1 MNGKS
6 IILVTRIMDGRSE
19 SFKPGKHSA
28 KKIAVKPGSLYLLK
42 NAADNYAPEN
52 ITLKRV
58 GKDLQVFN
66 EGDEK
71 PCLILTNYFT
81 NAEGSE
87 RAPVLLGM
95 AEDGQL
101 YQYIPLSGEGYETGY
116 LMDDGQMTPIALG
129 GQPMGAGDAFFTA
142 QESDNELWPV
152 LLGLFALAGA
162 VGAGIAIAR
171 HNRDKDDTRDS
182 KDTTAPVSK
191 GIGGALDNTGS
202 KTGPLASG
210 DTTDETRPQLTGKSE
225 PGSTIAIYD
234 NGKKIGET
242 VSDDYGNWSW
252 TPDKPLGEGKH
263 ELTTTETDKSGN
275 TSKPSPG
282 FEINVDTTA
291 PESTTPPTVVDNAG
305 DKTGPL
311 KNGDATDDTQPELSG
326 KGEPGNVIDI
336 WDNGDKIGST
346 VVDKDGNWTWKPEK
360 PLPEGEHEL
369 STTETDAAGNTSEP
383 SPGITIEVD
392 TTVPAT
398 PSVPGAIDNVG
409 DKTGPLKD
417 GDITDDTQPELS
429 GKGDPGNV
437 IDIWDNGDKIG
448 STVVD
453 EEGNWSWMPEEPLP
467 EGEHE
472 LSTTETDAAGNT
484 SEPSPG
490 ITIEVDTTPPAGST
504 TPPTVKDDVGDVTG
518 ELASGDT
525 TDDTQPEL
533 SGKGEPGNVID
544 IWDNGDK
551 IGSTVVDEE
560 GNWSW
565 MPEEP
570 LPEGEHELSTTET
583 DAAGNTSEPSPGIT
597 IEVDT
602 TPPTGSTTPPTV
614 KDDVGDVTGELA
626 SGDTTDDTQPE
637 LSGKGDPGN
646 VIDIWDNGDKIGST
660 VVDEEGN
667 WSWMPE
673 EPLPEGEHELSTTE
687 TDAAGNTSEPSP
699 GITIEVDTT
708 PPAGSTT
715 PPTVKDD
722 VGDMTGELADGD
734 TTDDTQPELS
744 GKGEPGN
751 VIDIWDN
758 GDKIGSTVV
767 DEEGNWSWM
776 PEEPLPEGEHEL
788 STTETDAAGNTSEPS
803 PGITIEV
810 DTTPPTGSTTPPTV
824 KDDVGDVTGE
834 LASGDTTDDTQPEL
848 SGKGEPGNVIDIWDN
863 GDKIGSTVVDEEGNW
878 SWMPEEPLPE
888 GEHELSTTET
898 DAAGNTSEPSP
909 GITIEVDTTPP
920 TGSTTPPTVKDDVG
934 DVTGELADGDTTDDT
949 QPELSGKGDPGNVID
964 IWDNGDKIGST
975 VVDEEGNWSWMPEEP
990 LPEGEHELSTTETD
1004 AAGNTSEPSPG
1015 ITIEV
1020 DTTPPN
1026 ADALAITRVDDTVG
1040 EITGNIVNGGKTDD
1054 SRPTIS
1060 GTGTAGDTLVLY
1072 TTDSSGKHEI
1082 GRVTVDA
1089 SGNWSIQ
1096 PENPLLAGENIFS
1109 AVEIDKAG
1117 NSATSPN
1124 YVVTLFVEGPSVPSI
1139 GSIVDNEGPITGGL
1153 QKGDVTDDNTPTLSG
1168 SAGVG
1173 DIVRI
1178 YDNGELIGS
1187 TKADESGNWSFT
1199 PSRPLD
1205 EGDHSLS
1212 VTAVDSVGMVSD
1224 PSGEF
1229 DFSVDTQA
1237 PAPVKDLTANDN
1249 EGDVQGPIG
1258 SGSTT
1263 DDATPTLKGS
1273 AEPGSTVNIYDDG
1286 KKIGEAAV
1294 GEDGTWSWTPDDS
1307 LEDGERNITVTVSDP
1322 AGNESEPSEAIVIVV
1337 DTVAPTAQI
1346 THVVDSVGSVTGNI
1360 TPNGVT
1366 DDTRPVI
1373 NGIAKANSVIKVYDG
1388 ETLLG
1393 STTSDASGNWS
1404 FKPVSEL
1411 EPGSHNLTVT
1421 ATDLAGNTSDRSGA
1435 FVFDID
1441 TTSPVKPTIDS
1452 AEDDVGD
1459 VRDPL
1464 SNGSVTD
1471 DSTPTLHG
1479 TAEADSVVTIYDN
1492 GKVLGSVTTD
1502 SDGQWIYTP
1511 TTPLPEGEH
1520 HFTVT
1525 ATDAAGN
1532 KSADSDEFVLTTD
1545 YTAPDAS
1552 KLAITGV
1559 EDNVG
1564 EITGNILSGGNTDDN
1579 TPVIT
1584 GTGTAGN
1591 TISIYTT
1598 VNGTK
1603 TLLGKALVD
1612 ENGQWR
1618 LELDDSNALSG
1629 GMNSLTAVETDPA
1642 GNSTSPTP
1650 AYVINVYLPGDG
1662 PSAPSINSVHDNEGT
1677 QNGPLQKGSVTDDNT
1692 PTLSGTAGPG
1702 LVVRIYDDGQMIG
1715 STVADSEGNW
1725 SFTTPV
1731 RGDGEHSFT
1740 ADAVN
1745 GVGQVSPE
1753 SGAWAIVVDT
1763 RAPEAVKDL
1772 EILDN
1777 VGSVTGPLKDGDTTD
1792 DNTPTLSGTAEP
1804 GSVVTVW
1811 DGDNKVGEAAV
1822 GDDGRWSVTPT
1833 LPEGDHSLS
1842 VSVTDAAGNESG
1854 RTPPVTITVDTSEV
1868 MVTVTAVKDNVGS
1881 VTGDVAANGVTD
1893 DARPELQGAGKAGST
1908 VNIWDGSTLLGST
1921 VVDGNG
1927 RWSFTPAADLAD
1939 RTYTLTVNAKDTAGN
1954 LSESVNVSF
1963 TVDTQAPAAPAITKA
1978 EDAVGELQGE
1988 LASGSVTDDP
1998 SPTLHGTAEAGSTV
2012 TIRDG
2017 DTVLGTVKADAQ
2029 GKWSY
2034 TPTSTLPEG
2043 EHRFTVAATDAAGN
2057 ESGRSGE
2064 FVLTTDYT
2072 APDASKLAITGVE
2085 DNVGEIT
2092 GNVAANGSTDDTTP
2106 VITGTGTA
2114 GDTIRVYTTLN
2125 GQKTLLGETMVD
2137 ANGNWRLELDD
2148 SHALPAGNHQL
2159 TAVEIDPAGN
2169 STSPTP
2175 AYNVTVVTGSPAAP
2189 SINTVMDNVG
2199 VTEPLQKGSVTDDNT
2214 PTLSGTAGPGLVVRI
2229 YDDGQMIGSTVADS
2243 EGNWS
2248 FTTPVRGDGEHSFT
2262 ADAVNGVGQ
2271 VSPESGAWA
2280 IVVDTRAP
2288 EAVKD
2293 LEILDNVG
2301 SVTGPLKDG
2310 DTTDD
2315 NTPTLSGTAEPGSV
2329 VTVWDGDN
2337 KVGEA
2342 AVGDDGRWSVTPT
2355 LPEGD
2360 RSLSVSVTDAAGNES
2375 GRTPP
2380 VTITVDTS
2388 EVMVTV
2394 TAVKDNVGSVTG
2406 DVAANGVTDDT
2417 RPELQGAGK
2426 AGSTVSVWDGSTLLG
2441 STVVDGNGRWSFTP
2455 AADLADRTYTL
2466 TVNAKDTAGNLS
2478 ESVNVSFTVDT
2489 QAPAA
2494 PAITKAEDAVGE
2506 LQGELASGSVTDDP
2520 SPTLHGTAEAGSTV
2534 TIRDG
2539 DTVLGTVK
2547 ADAQGKWSYTP
2558 TSTLPEGEHR
2568 FTVTATDAAG
2578 NESGRSGEFVLTTDY
2593 TAPDASKLAITGVED
2608 NVGEITGNVA
2618 ANGSTDDTTPVITGT
2633 GTAGDTIRVY
2643 TTLNG
2648 QKTLLGETTVDANG
2662 NWRLELD
2669 DSHALPAGNHQ
2680 LTAVEIDPA
2689 GNSTSPTP
2697 AYNVTVVT
2705 GSPAAPSINTVMDNV
2720 GVTEPLQKGSVT
2732 DDNTPTLSGTA
2743 GPGLVVRIYDDGQMI
2758 GSTVAD
2764 SEGNWS
2770 FTTPVRGDG
2779 EHSFTADAVNGVGQ
2793 VSPESGAWAIVVDTR
2808 APEAVKDLEILD
2820 NVGSVTGP
2828 LKDGDTTDDNT
2839 PTLSGTAEPGSV
2851 VTVWDGDNKV
2861 GETAVGDDGRWSVT
2875 PTLPEGDRSL
2885 SVSVTDAA
2893 GNESGRTPPVTI
2905 TVDTSEV
2912 MVTVT
2917 AVKDNVGSV
2926 TGDVA
2931 ANGVTD
2937 DARPELQGAGKAGS
2951 TVSVW
2956 DGSTLLGSTVVD
2968 GNGRWSFTP
2977 AADLADRTYTLT
2989 VNAKDTAGNLS
3000 ESVNV
3005 SFTVDTQAPAA
3016 PAITKAEDAV
3026 GELQGELASG
3036 SVTDD
3041 PSPTL
3046 HGTAEAGSTVTIRD
3060 GDTVLGTVKADA
3072 QGKWSY
3078 TPTSTLPEGEHR
3090 FTVTATDAAGNES
3103 GRSGE
3108 FVLTT
3113 DYTAPDASKLAITGV
3128 WDSVGEVTGNVVSG
3142 GLSDDKQPAIT
3153 GTGTAG
3159 DTIRV
3164 YTTLNGQKT
3173 LLGETTVDANGN
3185 WRLEL
3190 DDSHALSE
3198 GVNNLTAVE
3207 TDPAG
3212 NSTSPT
3218 PAYTVTIVP
3227 TTFDAP
3233 TIEKVMDNAGSVTGE
3248 VASGAST
3255 DDTTPTLSGTAVEN
3269 STVIIYNGDKELGR
3283 TTADSNGHWSW
3294 TVNPALEEG
3303 DYRFTAKAQSPAGQ
3317 VSDASNVWDV
3327 NIDITAPNP
3336 VANLTITDNVGSVT
3350 GELTD
3355 GDTTDDSTPTLAG
3368 TAEAGSKVTIWNGN
3382 TILAEVQ
3389 VGDNG
3394 SWSWEPATAL
3404 PDNNY
3409 AFAVT
3414 VTDAAGNVSEPTDVV
3429 NITVD
3434 TQAPQVTLAIDGYE
3448 DNVGTNQGQ
3457 MSVNDSVTDDVDPVL
3472 TGSWSGELG
3481 ATESIRI
3488 YQDGVLLGL
3497 ATVDRAARTWTY
3509 AVQGLENNNTYHF
3522 TATAVDMAGNET
3534 AISPEFALS
3543 IDLDAPTQTVTID
3556 TFTDDVGVATGEF
3569 PSGTTTDDRNPT
3581 LKGKVSGI
3589 PLEDGDVIRIYDV
3602 ASDTLLG
3609 TATVD
3614 TASNTWSFVLP
3625 PLSDDMTYQYKA
3637 VVADRAGNEGA
3648 YSDDFTISVNLT
3660 VNIDRQNTLDSTP
3673 IISGS
3678 TGFDIGEGEYVKV
3691 TVNGKTYSSENG
3703 QVVIDLRNN
3712 TWYVQ
3717 IPEADALA
3725 VGTYDVAAV
3734 LYAKNGT
3741 KITEDD
3747 SRNELVIGATPEITF
3762 TAKGATSDDT
3772 GTAITISEDGTWR
3785 ILSNSAVFTQN
3796 GKDST
3801 ALGSFESIVL
3811 SGIDRQQ
3818 QSTFIDFDRDGLMD
3832 VLGADTR
3839 YANGQQSF
3847 KYNGETYTVF
3857 QVGAY
3862 GVAGETNNG
3871 YGNAYV
3877 WYGGAAGID
3886 IDGDGYV
3893 DIVYGDETPN
3903 DANAR
3908 GGYDTTFVMNTNG
3921 TVAGFTKSGAYID
3934 TRTEQNGV
3942 YSTNNGNATPD
3953 REIATVDFNNDG
3965 YVDIVYHGTTGANVT
3980 SEGGRSTASSR
3991 LVMVENN
3998 RDASG
4003 NVTLTNTQIING
4015 VFNGDNAAND
4025 VFTTLTWADLNGD
4038 GYMDLFVGG
4047 LTGAGTGGA
4056 QSVIYYNDGTGK
4068 FVSEADGVGT
4078 GNNLQ
4083 TLGDSVN
4090 SMTSLAVDWNG
4101 DGRMDLIEIAG
4112 IEGSRD
4118 AGNAAN
4124 VGLLWMNNG
4133 TDSASGR
4140 VNWSSSTI
4148 LTDANQNGRTNFTTG
4163 AVLVDLDY
4171 DGDQDL
4177 VVFRAQGGKSE
4188 YIENTNK
4195 VSDGTSI
4202 IVRILDKNGVN
4213 AYYGNTVMLI
4223 DEATGKVVSS
4233 QIINTQ
4239 GGVNMNNSTG
4249 LVYFYGLDATK
4260 TYSVVMLANG
4270 SDFGGVNAV
4279 GLNTGSN
4286 TIENVNGTWGG
4297 LKAVE
4302 ANHAYTLTAES
4313 GANASSAS
4321 TAASDGTNTVGIVGT
4336 GYNDTLYATAGSHI
4350 YNGGGGSV
4358 NISGVT
4364 TWSDIGGMDIVD
4376 YKLAGSTAITID
4388 MNNTGYQNTGFG
4400 NAKFVNIEGI
4410 AGGSG
4415 NDTFIGNAAN
4425 NFFEGRGGD
4434 DTFDLSAGGQ
4444 DTLMYKVLS
4453 AANNGGNGQDTVI
4466 GFHVGTIEA
4475 TKNADIIDI
4484 SEMLIGYKPDADGAA
4499 HYINGVPTIDAGDN
4513 IKDFLRVTQSGNDT
4527 ILSIDRDGTGSSY
4540 GMTKLITFKDTDVD
4554 LETLLANHQ
4563 ITLS

>member
-1745 GVGQVSPE
+1745 SVGQVSPE

-4177 VVFRAQGGKSE
+4177 VVFRAQGGKTE

-4239 GGVNMNNSTG
+4239 GGGNMNNSTG

>member
-2262 ADAVNGVGQ
+2262 ADAVNSVGQVSPESGAWAIVVDTRAPEAVKDLEILDNVGSVTGPLKDGDTTDDNTPTLSGTAEPGSVVTVWDGDNKVGEAAVGDDGRWSVTPTLPEGDHSLSVSVTDAAGNESGRTPPVTITVDTSEVMVTVTAVKDNVGSVTGDVAANGVTDDARPELQGAGKAGSTVNIWDGSTLLGSTVVDGNGRWSFTPAADLADRTYTLTVNAKDTAGNLSESVNVSFTVDTQAPAAPAITKAEDAVGELQGELASGSVTDDPSPTLHGTAEAGSTVTIRDGDTVLGTVKADAQGKWSYTPTSTLPEGEHRFTVAATDAAGNESGRSGEFVLTTDYTAPDASKLAITGVEDNVGEITGNVAANGSTDDTTPVITGTGTAGDTIRVYTTLNGQKTLLGETMVDANGNWRLELDDSHALPAGNHQLTAVEIDPAGNSTSPTPAYNVTVVTGSPAAPSINTVMDNVGVTEPLQKGSVTDDNTPTLSGTAGPGLVVRIYDDGQMIGSTVADSEGNWSFTTPVRGDGEHSFTADAVNGVGQ

-2593 TAPDASKLAITGVED
+2593 TAPDASKLAITGV
-2608 NVGEITGNVA
+2608 
-2618 ANGSTDDTTPVITGT
+2618 
-2633 GTAGDTIRVY
+2633 
-2643 TTLNG
+2643 
-2648 QKTLLGETTVDANG
+2648 
-2662 NWRLELD
+2662 
-2669 DSHALPAGNHQ
+2669 
-2680 LTAVEIDPA
+2680 
-2689 GNSTSPTP
+2689 
-2697 AYNVTVVT
+2697 
-2705 GSPAAPSINTVMDNV
+2705 
-2720 GVTEPLQKGSVT
+2720 
-2732 DDNTPTLSGTA
+2732 
-2743 GPGLVVRIYDDGQMI
+2743 
-2758 GSTVAD
+2758 
-2764 SEGNWS
+2764 
-2770 FTTPVRGDG
+2770 
-2779 EHSFTADAVNGVGQ
+2779 
-2793 VSPESGAWAIVVDTR
+2793 
-2808 APEAVKDLEILD
+2808 
-2820 NVGSVTGP
+2820 
-2828 LKDGDTTDDNT
+2828 
-2839 PTLSGTAEPGSV
+2839 
-2851 VTVWDGDNKV
+2851 
-2861 GETAVGDDGRWSVT
+2861 
-2875 PTLPEGDRSL
+2875 
-2885 SVSVTDAA
+2885 
-2893 GNESGRTPPVTI
+2893 
-2905 TVDTSEV
+2905 
-2912 MVTVT
+2912 
-2917 AVKDNVGSV
+2917 
-2926 TGDVA
+2926 
-2931 ANGVTD
+2931 
-2937 DARPELQGAGKAGS
+2937 
-2951 TVSVW
+2951 
-2956 DGSTLLGSTVVD
+2956 
-2968 GNGRWSFTP
+2968 
-2977 AADLADRTYTLT
+2977 
-2989 VNAKDTAGNLS
+2989 
-3000 ESVNV
+3000 
-3005 SFTVDTQAPAA
+3005 
-3016 PAITKAEDAV
+3016 
-3026 GELQGELASG
+3026 
-3036 SVTDD
+3036 
-3041 PSPTL
+3041 
-3046 HGTAEAGSTVTIRD
+3046 
-3060 GDTVLGTVKADA
+3060 
-3072 QGKWSY
+3072 
-3078 TPTSTLPEGEHR
+3078 
-3090 FTVTATDAAGNES
+3090 
-3103 GRSGE
+3103 
-3108 FVLTT
+3108 
-3113 DYTAPDASKLAITGV
+3113 
-3128 WDSVGEVTGNVVSG
+3128 
-3142 GLSDDKQPAIT
+3142 
-3153 GTGTAG
+3153 
-3159 DTIRV
+3159 
-3164 YTTLNGQKT
+3164 
-3173 LLGETTVDANGN
+3173 
-3185 WRLEL
+3185 
-3190 DDSHALSE
+3190 
-3198 GVNNLTAVE
+3198 
-3207 TDPAG
+3207 
-3212 NSTSPT
+3212 
-3218 PAYTVTIVP
+3218 
-3227 TTFDAP
+3227 
-3233 TIEKVMDNAGSVTGE
+3233 
-3248 VASGAST
+3248 
-3255 DDTTPTLSGTAVEN
+3255 
-3269 STVIIYNGDKELGR
+3269 
-3283 TTADSNGHWSW
+3283 
-3294 TVNPALEEG
+3294 
-3303 DYRFTAKAQSPAGQ
+3303 
-3317 VSDASNVWDV
+3317 
-3327 NIDITAPNP
+3327 
-3336 VANLTITDNVGSVT
+3336 
-3350 GELTD
+3350 
-3355 GDTTDDSTPTLAG
+3355 
-3368 TAEAGSKVTIWNGN
+3368 
-3382 TILAEVQ
+3382 
-3389 VGDNG
+3389 
-3394 SWSWEPATAL
+3394 
-3404 PDNNY
+3404 
-3409 AFAVT
+3409 
-3414 VTDAAGNVSEPTDVV
+3414 
-3429 NITVD
+3429 
-3434 TQAPQVTLAIDGYE
+3434 
-3448 DNVGTNQGQ
+3448 
-3457 MSVNDSVTDDVDPVL
+3457 
-3472 TGSWSGELG
+3472 
-3481 ATESIRI
+3481 
-3488 YQDGVLLGL
+3488 
-3497 ATVDRAARTWTY
+3497 
-3509 AVQGLENNNTYHF
+3509 
-3522 TATAVDMAGNET
+3522 
-3534 AISPEFALS
+3534 
-3543 IDLDAPTQTVTID
+3543 
-3556 TFTDDVGVATGEF
+3556 
-3569 PSGTTTDDRNPT
+3569 
-3581 LKGKVSGI
+3581 
-3589 PLEDGDVIRIYDV
+3589 
-3602 ASDTLLG
+3602 
-3609 TATVD
+3609 
-3614 TASNTWSFVLP
+3614 
-3625 PLSDDMTYQYKA
+3625 
-3637 VVADRAGNEGA
+3637 
-3648 YSDDFTISVNLT
+3648 
-3660 VNIDRQNTLDSTP
+3660 
-3673 IISGS
+3673 
-3678 TGFDIGEGEYVKV
+3678 
-3691 TVNGKTYSSENG
+3691 
-3703 QVVIDLRNN
+3703 
-3712 TWYVQ
+3712 
-3717 IPEADALA
+3717 
-3725 VGTYDVAAV
+3725 
-3734 LYAKNGT
+3734 
-3741 KITEDD
+3741 
-3747 SRNELVIGATPEITF
+3747 
-3762 TAKGATSDDT
+3762 
-3772 GTAITISEDGTWR
+3772 
-3785 ILSNSAVFTQN
+3785 
-3796 GKDST
+3796 
-3801 ALGSFESIVL
+3801 
-3811 SGIDRQQ
+3811 
-3818 QSTFIDFDRDGLMD
+3818 
-3832 VLGADTR
+3832 
-3839 YANGQQSF
+3839 
-3847 KYNGETYTVF
+3847 
-3857 QVGAY
+3857 
-3862 GVAGETNNG
+3862 
-3871 YGNAYV
+3871 
-3877 WYGGAAGID
+3877 
-3886 IDGDGYV
+3886 
-3893 DIVYGDETPN
+3893 
-3903 DANAR
+3903 
-3908 GGYDTTFVMNTNG
+3908 
-3921 TVAGFTKSGAYID
+3921 
-3934 TRTEQNGV
+3934 
-3942 YSTNNGNATPD
+3942 
-3953 REIATVDFNNDG
+3953 
-3965 YVDIVYHGTTGANVT
+3965 
-3980 SEGGRSTASSR
+3980 
-3991 LVMVENN
+3991 
-3998 RDASG
+3998 
-4003 NVTLTNTQIING
+4003 
-4015 VFNGDNAAND
+4015 
-4025 VFTTLTWADLNGD
+4025 
-4038 GYMDLFVGG
+4038 
-4047 LTGAGTGGA
+4047 
-4056 QSVIYYNDGTGK
+4056 
-4068 FVSEADGVGT
+4068 
-4078 GNNLQ
+4078 
-4083 TLGDSVN
+4083 
-4090 SMTSLAVDWNG
+4090 
-4101 DGRMDLIEIAG
+4101 
-4112 IEGSRD
+4112 
-4118 AGNAAN
+4118 
-4124 VGLLWMNNG
+4124 
-4133 TDSASGR
+4133 
-4140 VNWSSSTI
+4140 
-4148 LTDANQNGRTNFTTG
+4148 
-4163 AVLVDLDY
+4163 
-4171 DGDQDL
+4171 
-4177 VVFRAQGGKSE
+4177 
-4188 YIENTNK
+4188 
-4195 VSDGTSI
+4195 
-4202 IVRILDKNGVN
+4202 
-4213 AYYGNTVMLI
+4213 
-4223 DEATGKVVSS
+4223 
-4233 QIINTQ
+4233 
-4239 GGVNMNNSTG
+4239 
-4249 LVYFYGLDATK
+4249 
-4260 TYSVVMLANG
+4260 
-4270 SDFGGVNAV
+4270 
-4279 GLNTGSN
+4279 
-4286 TIENVNGTWGG
+4286 
-4297 LKAVE
+4297 
-4302 ANHAYTLTAES
+4302 
-4313 GANASSAS
+4313 
-4321 TAASDGTNTVGIVGT
+4321 
-4336 GYNDTLYATAGSHI
+4336 
-4350 YNGGGGSV
+4350 
-4358 NISGVT
+4358 
-4364 TWSDIGGMDIVD
+4364 
-4376 YKLAGSTAITID
+4376 
-4388 MNNTGYQNTGFG
+4388 
-4400 NAKFVNIEGI
+4400 
-4410 AGGSG
+4410 
-4415 NDTFIGNAAN
+4415 
-4425 NFFEGRGGD
+4425 
-4434 DTFDLSAGGQ
+4434 
-4444 DTLMYKVLS
+4444 
-4453 AANNGGNGQDTVI
+4453 
-4466 GFHVGTIEA
+4466 
-4475 TKNADIIDI
+4475 
-4484 SEMLIGYKPDADGAA
+4484 
-4499 HYINGVPTIDAGDN
+4499 
-4513 IKDFLRVTQSGNDT
+4513 
-4527 ILSIDRDGTGSSY
+4527 
-4540 GMTKLITFKDTDVD
+4540 
-4554 LETLLANHQ
+4554 
-4563 ITLS
+4563 